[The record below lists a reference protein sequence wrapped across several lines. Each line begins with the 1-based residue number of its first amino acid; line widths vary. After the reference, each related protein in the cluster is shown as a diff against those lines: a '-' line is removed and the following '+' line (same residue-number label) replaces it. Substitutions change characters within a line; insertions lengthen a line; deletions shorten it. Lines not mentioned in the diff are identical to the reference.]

1 MYNCILS
8 HLSQTPP
15 PPPRPLLAQLPVA
28 SYAGALLCTCLA
40 HMLIAPC
47 ALIVLSSS
55 NIHIVVALL
64 PLTKVRAGAAHLYRP
79 LCAVGV
85 GQASG
90 AAGQAALG
98 KEGLA
103 VGLVRGRGRGRG
115 KVGVRARAR
124 ARTRARARA
133 RARVRVRVGVRAR
146 ARVRA
151 RVRVRVAWG

>member
-1 MYNCILS
+1 MYNSILS

-103 VGLVRGRGRGRG
+103 VGLGRGRGRG

-124 ARTRARARA
+124 ARA
-133 RARVRVRVGVRAR
+133 RARVRVRVGARARAR

>member
-1 MYNCILS
+1 
-8 HLSQTPP
+8 
-15 PPPRPLLAQLPVA
+15 
-28 SYAGALLCTCLA
+28 
-40 HMLIAPC
+40 MLIAPC

-103 VGLVRGRGRGRG
+103 VGLVRGRGRG

-124 ARTRARARA
+124 AGARA
-133 RARVRVRVGVRAR
+133 RARVRVRVGARAR
-146 ARVRA
+146 ARVRT

>member
-1 MYNCILS
+1 
-8 HLSQTPP
+8 
-15 PPPRPLLAQLPVA
+15 
-28 SYAGALLCTCLA
+28 
-40 HMLIAPC
+40 MLIAPC

-103 VGLVRGRGRGRG
+103 VGLVRGRGRG
-115 KVGVRARAR
+115 KVGV
-124 ARTRARARA
+124 RA